1 MRLLLFR
8 FLFPLL
14 LTRLWSFHGSSNPIR
29 KDQHFP
35 GLTHLITIWEY
46 VLYLLPENH
55 YGFPQFHVAIIF
67 CFFNPSMTVDQ
78 LVLFKNDLKCF
89 YLAFV
94 LHIYFDLLLWNE
106 RSWVIQFPL
115 GWLYFCAGCHFCT
128 KMGRLC
134 MLTHYSWKKT
144 FPSWCF
150 WEAPVLKYQWSSQH
164 SRSFWIYRQKQKPSL
179 EFPSVKYQT

>member
-1 MRLLLFR
+1 MPRRTWSTMEVSGSFSLWLLRFGDMIWQVVYPNPCNNEPCIMRLLLFR

-35 GLTHLITIWEY
+35 ALTHLITIWEY

-106 RSWVIQFPL
+106 RSLSNTVSTWLVIFLCRMPVC
-115 GWLYFCAGCHFCT
+115 G
-128 KMGRLC
+128 GR
-134 MLTHYSWKKT
+134 
-144 FPSWCF
+144 
-150 WEAPVLKYQWSSQH
+150 
-164 SRSFWIYRQKQKPSL
+164 
-179 EFPSVKYQT
+179 